1 MKSHISIFI
10 NSQFCQTGIGIYE
23 TKITEIESLYISIP
37 KKVELVFCKNNTPA
51 IIFIILSQI
60 KLSFNVVLKSILQ
73 ITHNGIITN
82 GLIYKHSVDINVE
95 YFTIALEIIISSLDP
110 NKTTNVMGNFNT
122 NLLDYNNSA
131 PIDFFLIKSFRGIF
145 SL

>member
-1 MKSHISIFI
+1 MW
-10 NSQFCQTGIGIYE
+10 Y
-23 TKITEIESLYISIP
+23 
-37 KKVELVFCKNNTPA
+37 
-51 IIFIILSQI
+51 

-95 YFTIALEIIISSLDP
+95 YFTISLEIIISSLDP
-110 NKTTNVMGNFNT
+110 NKTTNIMGNFNT

-131 PIDFFLIKSFRGIF
+131 PIDFF
-145 SL
+145 